1 MTDIT
6 QIAENADMIVKRTIL
21 IAILFAV
28 LFSSCE
34 KDENKLV
41 VTNLE
46 YTDCLERPKNLK
58 TTITYYNNTISILHE
73 YLPVNCNFQGVLVT
87 PTIDEDN
94 KIIEIDVDPIV
105 VQADLECECEI
116 NVSYTFENFYKRNAD
131 YTFIIRE
138 NNTEIYRGEERL

>member
-1 MTDIT
+1 MRNIWTF
-6 QIAENADMIVKRTIL
+6 L
-21 IAILFAV
+21 IAVFCVLLFV
-28 LFSSCE
+28 SCDKE
-34 KDENKLV
+34 DNELV

-58 TTITYYNNTISILHE
+58 TSITYYNNTISILHE
-73 YLPVNCNFQGVLVT
+73 YLPVNCNFQGVFVT

>member
-1 MTDIT
+1 MRNIWTF
-6 QIAENADMIVKRTIL
+6 L
-21 IAILFAV
+21 IAVFCVLLFV
-28 LFSSCE
+28 SCDKE
-34 KDENKLV
+34 DNELV

-46 YTDCLERPKNLK
+46 YTDCLERPKKLK

-73 YLPVNCNFQGVLVT
+73 YLPANCNFQGVLVT

-138 NNTEIYRGEERL
+138 NNEEIYRGEERL

>member
-73 YLPVNCNFQGVLVT
+73 YLPANCNFQGVLVT

>member
-138 NNTEIYRGEERL
+138 NNEEIYRGEERL

>member
-1 MTDIT
+1 MKVLKISKPNFMK
-6 QIAENADMIVKRTIL
+6 IIRTIL

-28 LFSSCE
+28 LFPSCE
-34 KDENKLV
+34 KDENNLV

-73 YLPVNCNFQGVLVT
+73 YLPANCNFQGVLVT

-138 NNTEIYRGEERL
+138 NDTEIYRGEERL

>member
-28 LFSSCE
+28 LFSTCE

-73 YLPVNCNFQGVLVT
+73 YLPANCNFQGVLVT

>member
-73 YLPVNCNFQGVLVT
+73 YLPANCNFQGVLVT

-138 NNTEIYRGEERL
+138 NNEEIYRGEERL

>member
-1 MTDIT
+1 M
-6 QIAENADMIVKRTIL
+6 IAVFCVL
-21 IAILFAV
+21 LFV
-28 LFSSCE
+28 SCDKE
-34 KDENKLV
+34 DNELV

-58 TTITYYNNTISILHE
+58 TSITYYNNTISVLHE
-73 YLPVNCNFQGVLVT
+73 YLPVNCNFQGVLVS
-87 PTIDEDN
+87 PKIDEEN

-131 YTFIIRE
+131 YTFVIRE
-138 NNTEIYRGEERL
+138 NNQEIYRGEERL

>member
-1 MTDIT
+1 MRNIWTF
-6 QIAENADMIVKRTIL
+6 L
-21 IAILFAV
+21 IAVFCVLLFV
-28 LFSSCE
+28 SCDKE
-34 KDENKLV
+34 DNELV

-58 TTITYYNNTISILHE
+58 TSITYYNNTISVLHE
-73 YLPVNCNFQGVLVT
+73 YLPVNCNFQGVLVS
-87 PTIDEDN
+87 PKIDEEN

-131 YTFIIRE
+131 YTFVIRE
-138 NNTEIYRGEERL
+138 NNQEIYRGEERL

>member
-1 MTDIT
+1 MKI
-6 QIAENADMIVKRTIL
+6 IRLFL
-21 IAILFAV
+21 IAVLGV
-28 LFSSCE
+28 LLFSSCE

-58 TTITYYNNTISILHE
+58 TTITYYNNTISVLHE
-73 YLPVNCNFQGVLVT
+73 YLPVNCNFQGVLVS
-87 PTIDEDN
+87 PKIDEEN

-116 NVSYTFENFYKRNAD
+116 NVSYTFENFYKRNSD
-131 YTFIIRE
+131 YTFVIRE
-138 NNTEIYRGEERL
+138 NNQEIYRGEERV

>member
-1 MTDIT
+1 M
-6 QIAENADMIVKRTIL
+6 KKIL
-21 IAILFAV
+21 IISFLSVILFA
-28 LFSSCE
+28 SCSKE
-34 KDENKLV
+34 ENELV

-46 YTDCLERPKNLK
+46 YTECLERPKNLK
-58 TTITYYNNTISILHE
+58 TSIVYHNNTISITHE

-87 PTIDEDN
+87 PGIDEDN

-105 VQADLECECEI
+105 VQASLDCECEI

-138 NNTEIYRGEERL
+138 NNEEIYRGEERL

>member
-1 MTDIT
+1 MRKRVDIF
-6 QIAENADMIVKRTIL
+6 L
-21 IAILFAV
+21 IAFLCIL

-34 KDENKLV
+34 KDENKLT

-46 YTDCLERPKNLK
+46 YSDCLERPKNLK

-87 PTIDEDN
+87 PTIDEEN
-94 KIIEIDVDPIV
+94 KVIEIDVDPIV

-116 NVSYTFENFYKRNAD
+116 NVSYTFENFYKRND
-131 YTFIIRE
+131 EYTFIIRE
-138 NNTEIYRGEERL
+138 NNTEFYRGEVSL

>member
-1 MTDIT
+1 MKGIR
-6 QIAENADMIVKRTIL
+6 ISL
-21 IAILFAV
+21 IAILCIVFFA
-28 LFSSCE
+28 SCD
-34 KDENKLV
+34 KDENELV
-41 VTNLE
+41 VTNLD

-73 YLPVNCNFQGVLVT
+73 YLPVNCNFQGVLVS
-87 PTIDEDN
+87 PTIDEEN

-105 VQADLECECEI
+105 VQADLDCECEI

-131 YTFIIRE
+131 YTIIIRE

>member
-58 TTITYYNNTISILHE
+58 TTITYYNNTISVLHE
-73 YLPVNCNFQGVLVT
+73 YLPANCNFQGVLVT

>member
-1 MTDIT
+1 M
-6 QIAENADMIVKRTIL
+6 IAVFCVL
-21 IAILFAV
+21 LFV
-28 LFSSCE
+28 SCDKE
-34 KDENKLV
+34 DNELV

-58 TTITYYNNTISILHE
+58 TSITYYNNTISILHE
-73 YLPVNCNFQGVLVT
+73 YLPVNCNFQGVLVS
-87 PTIDEDN
+87 PKIDEEN

-131 YTFIIRE
+131 YTFVIRE
-138 NNTEIYRGEERL
+138 NNQEIYRG

>member
-1 MTDIT
+1 MKKRVDIF
-6 QIAENADMIVKRTIL
+6 L
-21 IAILFAV
+21 IAILCAM
-28 LFSSCE
+28 LFTSCN
-34 KDENKLV
+34 KDESKLV

-58 TTITYYNNTISILHE
+58 TSIVYYNNTISITHE
-73 YLPVNCNFQGVLVT
+73 YLPVNCHFQGILVT

-105 VQADLECECEI
+105 VQASLDCECEI

>member
-1 MTDIT
+1 M
-6 QIAENADMIVKRTIL
+6 IAVFCVL
-21 IAILFAV
+21 LFV
-28 LFSSCE
+28 SCDKE
-34 KDENKLV
+34 DNELV

-58 TTITYYNNTISILHE
+58 TSITYYNNTISILHE
-73 YLPVNCNFQGVLVT
+73 YLPVNCNFQGVLVS
-87 PTIDEDN
+87 PKIDEEN

-131 YTFIIRE
+131 YTFVIRE
-138 NNTEIYRGEERL
+138 NNQEIYRGEERL

>member
-58 TTITYYNNTISILHE
+58 TTITYYKNTISILHE
-73 YLPVNCNFQGVLVT
+73 YLPANCNFQGVLVS
-87 PTIDEDN
+87 PTIDEEN

-105 VQADLECECEI
+105 VQADLDCECEI

-131 YTFIIRE
+131 YTIIIRE

>member
-1 MTDIT
+1 MKNI
-6 QIAENADMIVKRTIL
+6 RLFL
-21 IAILFAV
+21 IAVLGV
-28 LFSSCE
+28 LLFSSCE

-58 TTITYYNNTISILHE
+58 TSITYYNNTISILHE

-87 PTIDEDN
+87 PTIDEDI

-116 NVSYTFENFYKRNAD
+116 NVSYTFENFYKRNSD
-131 YTFIIRE
+131 YTFVIRE
-138 NNTEIYRGEERL
+138 NNQEIYRGEERL

>member
-1 MTDIT
+1 MEVLKISKTNFMKI
-6 QIAENADMIVKRTIL
+6 IRTIL

-73 YLPVNCNFQGVLVT
+73 YLPANCNFQGVLVT

-105 VQADLECECEI
+105 VQADLECECVI
-116 NVSYTFENFYKRNAD
+116 NVSYTFENFNKSASD
-131 YTFIIRE
+131 YTFIIRD
-138 NNTEIYRGEERL
+138 NNEEIYRGGVNN

>member
-1 MTDIT
+1 M
-6 QIAENADMIVKRTIL
+6 KKIL
-21 IAILFAV
+21 ILSFLCVLLFA
-28 LFSSCE
+28 SCD
-34 KDENKLV
+34 KDESKLV
-41 VTNLE
+41 ATNLE

-58 TTITYYNNTISILHE
+58 TTITYYNNTISVLHE
-73 YLPVNCNFQGVLVT
+73 YLPANCNFQGLLVS
-87 PTIDEDN
+87 PTIDEEN

>member
-1 MTDIT
+1 MKNI
-6 QIAENADMIVKRTIL
+6 RLFL
-21 IAILFAV
+21 IAVLGV
-28 LFSSCE
+28 LLFSSCE

-58 TTITYYNNTISILHE
+58 TTITYYNNTISVLHE
-73 YLPVNCNFQGVLVT
+73 YLPVNCNFQGVLVS
-87 PTIDEDN
+87 PKIDEEN

-116 NVSYTFENFYKRNAD
+116 NVSYTFENFYKRNSD
-131 YTFIIRE
+131 YTFVIRE
-138 NNTEIYRGEERL
+138 NNQEIYRGEERL

>member
-1 MTDIT
+1 M
-6 QIAENADMIVKRTIL
+6 KKIL
-21 IAILFAV
+21 ILSFLCALLFA
-28 LFSSCE
+28 SCD

-41 VTNLE
+41 ATNLE

-58 TTITYYNNTISILHE
+58 TSIVYHNNTITITHE

-94 KIIEIDVDPIV
+94 RIIEIDVDPIV
-105 VQADLECECEI
+105 VQASLDCDCEI
-116 NVSYTFENFYKRNAD
+116 NVSYTFENFYPRNAD
-131 YTFIIRE
+131 YTVVVRE

>member
-1 MTDIT
+1 MKI
-6 QIAENADMIVKRTIL
+6 IRLFL
-21 IAILFAV
+21 IAVLGV
-28 LFSSCE
+28 LLFSSCE

-58 TTITYYNNTISILHE
+58 TSITYYNNTISISHE

-116 NVSYTFENFYKRNAD
+116 NVSYTFENFYKRNSD
-131 YTFIIRE
+131 YTFVIRE
-138 NNTEIYRGEERL
+138 NNQEIYRGEERL

>member
-1 MTDIT
+1 MRNIWLF
-6 QIAENADMIVKRTIL
+6 L
-21 IAILFAV
+21 IAVFGVLLFA
-28 LFSSCE
+28 SCE

-73 YLPVNCNFQGVLVT
+73 YLPVNCNFQGVLVS
-87 PTIDEDN
+87 PTIDEEN

-105 VQADLECECEI
+105 VQADLECKCEI

-138 NNTEIYRGEERL
+138 NNEEIYRGEERL

>member
-34 KDENKLV
+34 KDENKLT

-58 TTITYYNNTISILHE
+58 TTITYYNNTISVLHE
-73 YLPVNCNFQGVLVT
+73 YLPANCNFQGVLVT
-87 PTIDEDN
+87 PTIDEEN

-138 NNTEIYRGEERL
+138 NNEEIYRGEERL

>member
-1 MTDIT
+1 MRKRVDIF
-6 QIAENADMIVKRTIL
+6 L
-21 IAILFAV
+21 IAFLCIL

-34 KDENKLV
+34 KDENKLT

-46 YTDCLERPKNLK
+46 YSDCLERPKNLK

-73 YLPVNCNFQGVLVT
+73 YLPVNCNFQGVLVS
-87 PTIDEDN
+87 PTIDEEN

-116 NVSYTFENFYKRNAD
+116 NVSYTFENFYNNPSD
-131 YTFIIRE
+131 YTFVIRE
-138 NNTEIYRGEERL
+138 NNIEIYRE